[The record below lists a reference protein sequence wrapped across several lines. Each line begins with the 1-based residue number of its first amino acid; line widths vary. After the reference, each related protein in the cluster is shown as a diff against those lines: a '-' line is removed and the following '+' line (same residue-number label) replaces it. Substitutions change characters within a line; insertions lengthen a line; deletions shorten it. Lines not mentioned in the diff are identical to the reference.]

1 MPHLAA
7 DMWSGG
13 SGFFAVLSGPRENSE
28 FVVLSC
34 DIIPIRFDAHLP
46 LAINVIT
53 NKSFGHQGH
62 VAVLAGNPPAVAS
75 SKDALERSLGQA
87 QPDCPGKGAV
97 FESKG
102 ELHEAIKDKVQLI
115 GNKFS
120 NLIICTIA
128 AHHIFR
134 FQGAVFKFLPNLCR
148 FLPAR
153 KDLDPLNLVF

>member
-1 MPHLAA
+1 MT
-7 DMWSGG
+7 
-13 SGFFAVLSGPRENSE
+13 SGFFAVSSGPRENSE

-34 DIIPIRFDAHLP
+34 DIRPIRFDAHLP

-53 NKSFGHQGH
+53 NKSFGHHGH
-62 VAVLAGNPPAVAS
+62 VAVLAGNPPVVAMGR
-75 SKDALERSLGQA
+75 DVLEGSLGQA
-87 QPDCPGKGAV
+87 QPDRPGKGAV
-97 FESKG
+97 FKG

-115 GNKFS
+115 RNNLS
-120 NLIICTIA
+120 NLIISTIA

-148 FLPAR
+148 FVPAR